1 MRPFICLASL
11 LCMAGCAAP
20 VIAQVTVSGGLSGEI
35 RAFPER
41 PPRTAQDVQAAQPA
55 FTAEAKLE
63 AHGPGKR
70 FVVTFNPYVRYD
82 AVDGQRSVFDLH
94 ELKVSAGGQRWHVKA
109 GYDVEFW
116 GVMEVVNPVNVLNQ
130 TDVTEDFLTKRKLGQ
145 PMIDYT
151 QIGNFGTIDVYV
163 LGGFQPMRFP
173 TATARLSP
181 PVPVD
186 QDDVIYG
193 SGRGRSQLE
202 GAVRY
207 FRNVRNVYFGV
218 SQFYGYARDP
228 EMLVALDG
236 QSRPYLA
243 ARYDLEHQTG
253 VELQVTFGNVILKSE
268 DVYRV
273 DAQGRRSHAV
283 SAGGEYDLG
292 SVLHGGRTFSVFGEY
307 YFDSRSQ
314 SLVIPFRNDVFA
326 GTRVGLNDRRSSE
339 VRVWGNYDLSARK
352 VTAIMVD
359 ASARLSER
367 LKVVV
372 AYRGIVA
379 RQDALSS
386 IARDSHLVF
395 KLESFF

>member
-1 MRPFICLASL
+1 VRPVISLASL
-11 LCMAGCAAP
+11 LCVAGFAAP
-20 VIAQVTVSGGLSGEI
+20 VVAQVTVSGGLSGEI

-41 PPRTAQDVQAAQPA
+41 PPRTEQDVQAAQPA
-55 FTAEAKLE
+55 FIGEARLE

-70 FVVTFNPYVRYD
+70 FMVTFNPYLRYD
-82 AVDGQRSVFDLH
+82 AVDAQRSVFDLH

-130 TDVTEDFLTKRKLGQ
+130 TDVTEDFLTKRKLGH
-145 PMIDYT
+145 PMVDYT
-151 QIGNFGTIDVYV
+151 LLGNFGTVDFYV
-163 LGGFQPMRFP
+163 LSGFRPMRFP

-181 PVPVD
+181 AVPIY
-186 QDDVIYG
+186 QDEVIYG
-193 SGRGRSQLE
+193 SGRGRSQVE

-228 EMLVALDG
+228 EMLVAFDS
-236 QSRPYLA
+236 QSKPYLA

-253 VELQVTFGNVILKSE
+253 VEMQVTFGNVILKSE
-268 DVYRV
+268 DVFRV
-273 DAQGRRSHAV
+273 DAHARRSHAL

-292 SVLHGGRTFSVFGEY
+292 SVLHSGQTFSLFAEY

-314 SLVIPFRNDVFA
+314 SLVTPFRNDVFA

-359 ASARLSER
+359 ASVRLSER
-367 LKVVV
+367 LKAVV

-379 RQDALSS
+379 RQDALDS

>member
-1 MRPFICLASL
+1 VRAVICLASL
-11 LCMAGCAAP
+11 LGAAGFAAP
-20 VIAQVTVSGGLSGEI
+20 VAAQVTVSGGLSGEI

-41 PPRTAQDVQAAQPA
+41 PPRAEQDGQAAQPA
-55 FTAEAKLE
+55 FIGEARLE
-63 AHGPGKR
+63 AQGPRKR
-70 FVVTFNPYVRYD
+70 FMVTFNPYVRYD

-116 GVMEVVNPVNVLNQ
+116 GVMEIVNPVNVLNQ
-130 TDVTEDFLTKRKLGQ
+130 TDVTEGFLTKRKLGQ
-145 PMIDYT
+145 LMVDYT
-151 QIGNFGTIDVYV
+151 LLGNFGTIDFYA

-181 PVPVD
+181 AVPIH

-228 EMLVALDG
+228 EMLVAFDSQGL
-236 QSRPYLA
+236 PFVA

-253 VELQVTFGNVILKSE
+253 VEVQVTFGNVILKSE
-268 DVYRV
+268 DVFRA
-273 DAQGRRSHAV
+273 DAHGRRSHAL
-283 SAGGEYDLG
+283 SAGSEYDLG
-292 SVLHGGRTFSVFGEY
+292 SVLQSGRTISLFAEY

-326 GTRVGLNDRRSSE
+326 GTRVSLNDRRSSE
-339 VRVWGNYDLSARK
+339 VRVWGNYDLSARRA
-352 VTAIMVD
+352 TAIMVD

-367 LKVVV
+367 LKAVVT
-372 AYRGIVA
+372 YRGIIA
-379 RQDALSS
+379 RQDALAS

-395 KLESFF
+395 KLEAFF